1 MPSVPGRAYI
11 KTEVFDP
18 GDGLIRTRGYIQE
31 DTDPRLLVLIARD
44 ALRALRNR
52 NLQSANTVL
61 CESELDETLQADGLE
76 SGVHP
81 QSGNWSGVRLSEW
94 SE

>member
-1 MPSVPGRAYI
+1 MSSVPGRAYI
-11 KTEVFDP
+11 RTEVFDP

-52 NLQSANTVL
+52 NLQTSNTVL
-61 CESELDETLQADGLE
+61 CEGELDETLQVYNLRPGI
-76 SGVHP
+76 HP
-81 QSGNWSGVRLSEW
+81 QSGNWTGARLSEW